1 MERAWEDND
10 PAAKFMRRLV
20 RERAVEFM
28 RSPDY
33 LLPLRFDYER
43 ARRDQKHFGEI
54 WEEYGTNV
62 YRLIAEAYGE
72 NWDAEDEEKQMYA
85 RAAPTKKKEVAITQ
99 RAQPQNDDLVTTREA
114 GPRERLDEL
123 QGKPEAR
130 VVVVEED
137 EGKGLENGEDG
148 GLSAPAKAET
158 EAAPKEK
165 GGRRREDF
173 YLRAGGGG
181 PC

>member
-43 ARRDQKHFGEI
+43 ARRDQKHFGHI

-62 YRLIAEAYGE
+62 YRLIAEAHGE

-85 RAAPTKKKEVAITQ
+85 SRAPTKKKEVAITQ

-123 QGKPEAR
+123 QGKPEASEL
-130 VVVVEED
+130 VVEED
-137 EGKGLENGEDG
+137 QGREIRLRG
-148 GLSAPAKAET
+148 GAEEE
-158 EAAPKEK
+158 EARAQEK
-165 GGRRREDF
+165 GGGRGEDF
-173 YLRAGGGG
+173 YARAGGTR
-181 PC
+181 